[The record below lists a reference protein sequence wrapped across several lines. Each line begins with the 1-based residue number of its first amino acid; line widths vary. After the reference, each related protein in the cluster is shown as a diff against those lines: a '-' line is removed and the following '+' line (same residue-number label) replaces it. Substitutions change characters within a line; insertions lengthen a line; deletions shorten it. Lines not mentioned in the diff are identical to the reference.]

1 MERIAMTPRGHAAL
15 VQELHHLKDVE
26 RRSVIEAIAE
36 ARAHGDLKENAEY
49 HAAKER
55 QSLIEGRIEELE
67 AKLSLAEVI
76 DVTQH
81 HGERVIFGATVKLY
95 DETSEEEVAY
105 HPVGEDEADIAQ
117 GKISYTAPLARALIG
132 KIPGDEVAFVS
143 PGGKKN
149 FEVLA
154 VLYS

>member
-1 MERIAMTPRGHAAL
+1 MERIAMTPGGHAAL

-55 QSLIEGRIEELE
+55 QSMIEGRIEELE

-76 DVTQH
+76 DITQH
-81 HGERVIFGATVKLY
+81 SGDRVIFGATVKLY
-95 DETSEEEVAY
+95 DEASEEEVVY
-105 HPVGEDEADIAQ
+105 QIVGEDEANIAM

-132 KIPGDEVAFVS
+132 KSAGDEITFVS

-149 FEVLA
+149 FEVLS
-154 VLYS
+154 VLYV

>member
-1 MERIAMTPRGHAAL
+1 
-15 VQELHHLKDVE
+15 
-26 RRSVIEAIAE
+26 VIEAIAE

-55 QSLIEGRIEELE
+55 QSMIEGRIEELE

-76 DVTQH
+76 DITQH
-81 HGERVIFGATVKLY
+81 SGGRVIFGATVKLY
-95 DETSEEEVAY
+95 DEATEEEVVY
-105 HPVGEDEADIAQ
+105 QIVGEDEANIAM

-132 KIPGDEVAFVS
+132 KSAGDEIAFVS

-149 FEVLA
+149 FEVLS
-154 VLYS
+154 VLYV

>member
-1 MERIAMTPRGHAAL
+1 MTPGGHAAL

-55 QSLIEGRIEELE
+55 QSMIEGRIEELE

-76 DVTQH
+76 DITQH
-81 HGERVIFGATVKLY
+81 SGDRVIFGATVKLY
-95 DETSEEEVAY
+95 DETTEEEVVY
-105 HPVGEDEADIAQ
+105 QIVGEDEANIAM

-132 KIPGDEVAFVS
+132 KSAGDEITFVS

-149 FEVLA
+149 FEVLS
-154 VLYS
+154 VLYV

>member
-1 MERIAMTPRGHAAL
+1 MTPGGHAAL

-55 QSLIEGRIEELE
+55 QSMIEGRIEELE

-76 DVTQH
+76 DITQH
-81 HGERVIFGATVKLY
+81 SGGRVIFGATVKLY
-95 DETSEEEVAY
+95 DEATEEEVVY
-105 HPVGEDEADIAQ
+105 QIVGEDEANIAM

-132 KIPGDEVAFVS
+132 KSAGDEIAFVS

-149 FEVLA
+149 FEVLS
-154 VLYS
+154 VLYV